1 MEGGA
6 DGRLTRLL
14 PILEFQAAAVRS
26 PKGTQMDVKVIAARY
41 TDRPKTDPA
50 QRIFRIADHIVVGPE
65 KLRAGRMY
73 VGDEFRAVV
82 ITLAPGQAQD
92 VHMHPATSHA
102 WFIVSGTGE
111 VTMEGGKREKV
122 EPGLFLV
129 HPRNSVHG
137 LRNTG
142 DENLVY
148 VALSIGA

>member
-1 MEGGA
+1 
-6 DGRLTRLL
+6 
-14 PILEFQAAAVRS
+14 
-26 PKGTQMDVKVIAARY
+26 MDVKVIAARY
-41 TDRPKTDPA
+41 KDRPKTDPA

-82 ITLAPGQAQD
+82 ITLSPGQAQE

-102 WFIVSGTGE
+102 WFIVSGKGE
-111 VTMEGGKREKV
+111 VTMEAGRRETV
-122 EPGLFLV
+122 EPGCFLV

-142 DENLVY
+142 DDNLVY